1 MNQNNLLVVLG
12 NQLFPL
18 KYVQETGCDMIF
30 MKEDLGLCTDYK
42 HHKLKILFYLVAM
55 REYRDSLLS
64 AGYCVIYHDLGDKA
78 FREPY
83 LETLKKSM
91 QGNKLEAVHY
101 FEIEDNSFK
110 TEFLK
115 LKKESSLSLIE
126 HKSPMFFADDESFQ
140 HCSKGKSL
148 RMASFYQ
155 ATRKNLGILMTEDG
169 KPIGGKWSYDDEN
182 RKRIPKGLATPAI
195 PKFATSRYEASIA
208 NDVLL
213 LFSQHPGAL
222 RSLWLPTNR
231 QDALIFLDN
240 FLELRLANFGHYEDA
255 IKSDEVFLF
264 HSLLSPL
271 LNVGLLTPREV
282 IERALNFSDSCRI
295 PINSLEGF
303 VRQIIGWRE
312 FIRAVYRSH
321 GASQEKSNYFEH
333 NRRLTRNWYDGET
346 GIPPLDDAIQDCST
360 FGYTHHI
367 PRLMIRA
374 NIMTLCRVHPAG
386 VFSWFMEMFI
396 DSSEWVMCPN
406 VFGMA
411 TFADGGLF
419 ATKPYI
425 CGSNYILKMSDYKK
439 GPWCDVVDGLYWKFI
454 ADNLDFFTKNPRLS
468 MITRS
473 LQKMDE
479 GRKQRLFM
487 ESEKFMLTMT
497 DSE

>member
-1 MNQNNLLVVLG
+1 MNPNKLLIVLG

-18 KYVQETGCDMIF
+18 EYVQETGCNMIF

-55 REYRDSLLS
+55 REYRDRLLS
-64 AGYCVIYHDLGDKA
+64 AGYCVIYHEIEDQA
-78 FREPY
+78 FKEPY
-83 LETLKKSM
+83 LETLMKAVHE
-91 QGNKLEAVHY
+91 NELEAIHY

-110 TEFLK
+110 TKFLK
-115 LKKESSLSLIE
+115 LENEPSLALIE
-126 HKSPMFFADDESFQ
+126 QTSPMFFADDISFQ

-169 KPIGGKWSYDDEN
+169 KPIGGKWSFDEEN
-182 RKRIPKGLATPAI
+182 RKRIPKGLTAPTI
-195 PKFATSRYEASIA
+195 PKFATSKYEESIA
-208 NDVLL
+208 TKISL
-213 LFSQHPGAL
+213 LFDQHPGL
-222 RSLWLPTNR
+222 LTSLWLPTNR
-231 QDALIFLDN
+231 EDAQVFLDD
-240 FLELRLANFGHYEDA
+240 FLKLRFANFGHYEDA
-255 IKSDEVFLF
+255 IKSDETFLF

-271 LNVGLLTPREV
+271 LNIGLLTPREV
-282 IERALNFSDSCRI
+282 IERAINVSNTCDI

-312 FIRAVYRSH
+312 FIRAVYRNH
-321 GASQEKSNYFEH
+321 GEFQKQSNYFKH
-333 NRRLTRNWYDGET
+333 NRQLTRNWYNAET
-346 GIPPLDDAIQDCST
+346 GIPPLDDAIQDCLT
-360 FGYTHHI
+360 YGYTHHI
-367 PRLMIRA
+367 PRLMIIA
-374 NIMTLCRVHPAG
+374 NIMTLCRINPKE

-425 CGSNYILKMSDYKK
+425 CGSNYILKMSNYKK

-454 ADNLDFFTKNPRLS
+454 SDNLDFFSKNPRLS

-479 GRKQRLFM
+479 KRKQRIFS
-487 ESEKFMLTMT
+487 ESEKFLSAMT
-497 DSE
+497 KS

>member
-1 MNQNNLLVVLG
+1 MNQKKLLIVLG

-18 KYVQETGCDMIF
+18 EYVRKTGCNAIF
-30 MKEDLGLCTDYK
+30 MKEDLSLCTDYK

-64 AGYCVIYHDLGDKA
+64 AGYRVIYHELENQT
-78 FREPY
+78 FSEPY
-83 LETLKKSM
+83 LETLKNSI
-91 QGNKLEAVHY
+91 QENELQVIHY

-110 TEFLK
+110 DKFLK
-115 LKKESSLSLIE
+115 LKKDTSLKLIE
-126 HKSPMFFADDESFQ
+126 QKSPMFFADDLSFQ
-140 HCSKGKSL
+140 HCSKGKTL

-155 ATRKNLGILMTEDG
+155 ATRKNLGILMAEDG

-182 RKRIPKGLATPAI
+182 RKRLPKGLATPTI
-195 PKFATSRYEASIA
+195 PKFATSRYEESLA
-208 NDVLL
+208 NNISS
-213 LFSQHPGAL
+213 LFNQHPGTL
-222 RSLWLPTNR
+222 RSLWLPSNR
-231 QDALIFLDN
+231 EDALIFLDD
-240 FLELRLANFGHYEDA
+240 FLESRLANFGHYEDA
-255 IKSDEVFLF
+255 IKSDETFLF

-271 LNVGLLTPREV
+271 LNIGLITPHEV
-282 IERALNFSDSCRI
+282 IERALHYSDTCDV

-312 FIRAVYRSH
+312 FIRAVYRNH
-321 GASQEKSNYFEH
+321 GEFQEKSNYFEH
-333 NRRLTRNWYDGET
+333 SRRLTRHWYDGDT
-346 GIPPLDDAIQDCST
+346 GIPPLDDAIQNCLT
-360 FGYTHHI
+360 VGYTHHI
-367 PRLMIRA
+367 PRLMVIA
-374 NIMTLCRVHPAG
+374 NIMTLCRVNPKEI
-386 VFSWFMEMFI
+386 FSWFMEMFI

-454 ADNLDFFTKNPRLS
+454 SDNQDFFTKNPRLS
-468 MITRS
+468 MTTRS

-479 GRKQRLFM
+479 ERKLRIFG
-487 ESEKFMLTMT
+487 EGKNFIATMT
-497 DSE
+497 KS